1 MAPIIEKEDEE
12 YEANKLNFVVCENVK
27 HLVEFSLEMLSNYSQ
42 LKQIFGQNE
51 NNSESDIKETLKQFE
66 TNESQFWRQWQ
77 SRYLEGFEKI
87 KKIEID
93 MKEEHKMNPESSR
106 EMVSLIFTQA
116 FKPVADLI
124 EDRLA

>member
-1 MAPIIEKEDEE
+1 M
-12 YEANKLNFVVCENVK
+12 
-27 HLVEFSLEMLSNYSQ
+27 
-42 LKQIFGQNE
+42 KQIFGEDQ

-66 TNESQFWRQWQ
+66 TNEQQFWRLWQ

>member
-1 MAPIIEKEDEE
+1 M
-12 YEANKLNFVVCENVK
+12 
-27 HLVEFSLEMLSNYSQ
+27 
-42 LKQIFGQNE
+42 
-51 NNSESDIKETLKQFE
+51 
-66 TNESQFWRQWQ
+66 WQ

-106 EMVSLIFTQA
+106 EMVSLVFTQA

-124 EDRLA
+124 EDRLALQAREEDKSPLKVSFVP